1 MIILRYHEIFSG
13 CPGMAAGAVNLRK
26 SHNIII
32 LSFFDI
38 VKGHVNH
45 LEKER

>member
-1 MIILRYHEIFSG
+1 
-13 CPGMAAGAVNLRK
+13 MAAGAVNLRK